1 MSTSNLGRTL
11 AIATAIGA
19 VGTAA
24 YAVYFD
30 YQRRSNPNFRKELKK
45 RVKKQVKAEKHAEE
59 EAKREK
65 LQKVTEYLTKEL
77 AADPI
82 PSSATERESVFTANV
97 ELGER
102 LSMTP
107 GKELEA
113 AAKFYKALTVYPNPA
128 DLLGIYQ
135 RSVPE
140 NIYEYI
146 VLMIAIMP
154 PANVSTFIRGA
165 AASAE
170 SSAAEKEVNEA
181 VSGVDE

>member
-1 MSTSNLGRTL
+1 MAQSLGRTL
-11 AIATAIGA
+11 AAATAVGA
-19 VGTAA
+19 VALSA
-24 YAVYFD
+24 YALYFD
-30 YQRRSNPNFRKELKK
+30 HQRRSNPEFRKELKR
-45 RVKKQVKAEKHAEE
+45 RVKKEAKAAQVAEE
-59 EAKREK
+59 QAKRQK
-65 LQKVTEYLTKEL
+65 LEKVTQYLTQEL

-82 PSSATERESVFTANV
+82 PASATERETVFTKNV

-102 LSMTP
+102 LSVTP
-107 GKELEA
+107 GQELEA

-165 AASAE
+165 AAGNDN
-170 SSAAEKEVNEA
+170 AAAKEVEESVA
-181 VSGVDE
+181 DVDE